1 MRMRA
6 SIGPVAGRLAVLLV
20 GAVVASS
27 CTSEKITYRSEP
39 SFTTPPAAAGNYV
52 GYADTLTKQT
62 VCGTCHVD
70 QQAKWVTTKHANAWA
85 DLQASGHAGASCV
98 PCHTVGPN
106 GNAASDTMVG
116 YVATKDARYE
126 DVQCESC
133 HGAGLTHVTAPG
145 LGNRP
150 LASIAVD
157 TGTAFGNGCGEC
169 HTGSHDPFVDEW
181 VKTADAG
188 HAHPEAHAL
197 GNASCTYCHVGQDA
211 LTKWGVN
218 TNYVEAGQ
226 SATNPMTITC
236 AVCHDPHG
244 GPNTAQ
250 LRYPINVA
258 DTAGN
263 LCMRCHQRNGK
274 PAAPASSY
282 APMAPEGP
290 VLLGFAGWFP
300 PNYTGPDTIVGTHG
314 SSANP
319 NLCVTCH
326 MGKMTVNDANG
337 ALVTSY
343 MGHTFAAAPCL
354 DAQGVPTTGACD
366 ISQRSFAA
374 CATTGCH
381 GSPAAARSA
390 MTAVEG
396 RLALLDSALNSQ
408 LVQIPA
414 TELKKTTM
422 NTAIGAKF
430 NLMLAEKVGSAEH
443 NPFLMETLLTSSIKQ
458 VQMDY
463 GIAPKIS
470 VNLANILPQM
480 AANNR

>member
-1 MRMRA
+1 MKTD
-6 SIGPVAGRLAVLLV
+6 IGPVLGRLTALLV

-27 CTSEKITYRSEP
+27 CSSDKIVYRSEP
-39 SFTTPPAAAGNYV
+39 SFTTPPAAAANFV

-62 VCGTCHVD
+62 VCGNCHVG

-85 DLQASGHAGASCV
+85 DLQASGHAGASCE
-98 PCHTVGPN
+98 PCHTISKN
-106 GNAASDTMVG
+106 GNSATEDAVG
-116 YVATKDARYE
+116 YTATKDARYK

-133 HGAGLTHVTAPG
+133 HGPGQTHVTAPS
-145 LGNRP
+145 LANRP

-169 HTGSHDPFVDEW
+169 HTDIHNPFVDEW
-181 VKTADAG
+181 MKTADAG
-188 HAHPEAHAL
+188 HAHVEAHAL

-218 TNYVEAGQ
+218 TNYIEAGQ
-226 SATNPMTITC
+226 SATNPMTVTC

-274 PAAPASSY
+274 PVAPASNY

-290 VLLGFAGWFP
+290 VLLGIAGWFP
-300 PNYTGPDTIVGTHG
+300 PSYTGPDTIVGTHG
-314 SSANP
+314 SATNAK
-319 NLCVTCH
+319 LCVTCH
-326 MGKMTVNDANG
+326 MGKLTVNDANG
-337 ALVTSY
+337 VLVENY
-343 MGHTFAAAPCL
+343 QGHTFAAAPCL
-354 DAQGVPTTGACD
+354 DAQGVPTTGNCEL
-366 ISQRSFAA
+366 SQRSFDA
-374 CATTGCH
+374 CATSGCH

-390 MTAVEG
+390 MMAVEG

-414 TELKKTTM
+414 TEFKKTTM

-430 NLMLAEKVGSAEH
+430 NLQLAEKAGSAEH
-443 NPFLMETLLTSSIKQ
+443 NPFLMETLLTTSITQ
-458 VQMDY
+458 VQKDY
-463 GIAPKIS
+463 GIAPSFS
-470 VNLANILPQM
+470 VNLNLTLSKAP
-480 AANNR
+480 ANNR